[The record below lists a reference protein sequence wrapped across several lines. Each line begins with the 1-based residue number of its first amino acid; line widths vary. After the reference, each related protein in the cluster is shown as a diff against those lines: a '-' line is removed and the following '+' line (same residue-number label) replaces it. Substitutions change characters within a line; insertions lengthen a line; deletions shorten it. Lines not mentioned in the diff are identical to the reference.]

1 MGGVL
6 EGLIVPEDAA
16 MPGSAAVV
24 MAVPLAVAGLRL
36 VPLTDRLKSSLRAGR
51 PADARVEG
59 FYELT
64 EAIAG
69 LAADLSTAG
78 RVLYVHS
85 EFHGGEGLQAVLGW
99 ERAAVTF
106 GPLFTV
112 TPHET
117 AEDWYAVACGEET
130 AINTGLRWL
139 GVHARPPTI
148 DEFSAAGLDRHR
160 WTEEWTASPP

>member
-1 MGGVL
+1 MAGIL
-6 EGLIVPEDAA
+6 EGLIVSEDAA
-16 MPGSAAVV
+16 IPVSGPVV

-51 PADARVEG
+51 PADVRVEG

-69 LAADLSTAG
+69 LASDLSTSG

-99 ERAAVTF
+99 ERAAVSF

-117 AEDWYAVACGEET
+117 AEDWYMVASGKEM
-130 AINTGLRWL
+130 AINTGLRWV
-139 GVHARPPTI
+139 GVRARPPAI

-160 WTEEWTASPP
+160 WTEEWTPEST